1 MGLVRA
7 GMGHVIGDAELIQDS
22 FSYGI
27 GTTLGSFI
35 SMLVLVR
42 RWLPSE

>member
-7 GMGHVIGDAELIQDS
+7 GLGYVIDDAELIQGS

-27 GTTLGSFI
+27 GTTLGSLI

-42 RWLPSE
+42 RWLPTK